1 LGEGRAGE
9 IEGFLKK
16 VREKFEPHKIV
27 LFGSRGRGDEFK
39 QSDYDII
46 VVSPRFE
53 GVPFLKRL
61 EMLFEL
67 WDYDFN
73 LDILAYTPE
82 EFEAKSQE
90 LGIVAQAVR
99 EGIEI

>member
-1 LGEGRAGE
+1 MGGERAGE

-16 VREKFEPHKIV
+16 VRERFEPQKIV
-27 LFGSRGRGDEFK
+27 LFGSRGRGDELK

-46 VVSPRFE
+46 VVSQKFE

-73 LDILAYTPE
+73 LDILAYTPD

-99 EGIEI
+99 EGMEI